1 MFPNLGGRIQSLII
15 HYDVSCGLIED
26 ALYWVKEVH
35 IYCFF
40 AESLD
45 HELILNFV
53 ECFFR
58 MSWDNL
64 FFFVYEYGELYGLVF
79 KCWTNLEFLKWNLTS
94 CIVLVFLYITGFYLL
109 FSIFFICISFFSPH
123 FFHSLLLIEY
133 FLISSFSL
141 LSWLI
146 YTSQNF

>member
-1 MFPNLGGRIQSLII
+1 MMLAVGLLKMPFTGLRKFTSTASLLRVWIMNWYWILLNAFSACLEII
-15 HYDVSCGLIED
+15 
-26 ALYWVKEVH
+26 
-35 IYCFF
+35 F
-40 AESLD
+40 
-45 HELILNFV
+45 
-53 ECFFR
+53 
-58 MSWDNL
+58 